1 MTAAT
6 VEIKAQHQ
14 DPSATFTYI
23 VGGKEQTTNKIS
35 VGSEVKGPLTVSI
48 KASDG
53 SKIDLED
60 LDFRWNVEPLLQREG
75 DNQNGQKGAIV
86 ELFGWPHAD
95 IEQECEALGKMGYL
109 GVKIYPAQEQVMST
123 EPFNN
128 VMNPWYFMYQPVSYR
143 LQGRMGTRDDLRR
156 MISACRK
163 NGVRVY
169 ADAVINHMSGGGN
182 DANPKHRNPQANC
195 QTFGNKTSSLPGG
208 HSPYYTQN
216 YAYTTGEH
224 TGKAPLQEFPAV
236 PYGPQDFHCERVLN
250 AWSDPLDLNAGWLT
264 GLTDLNTEREN
275 VQERIADYMT
285 DLISI
290 GISGFRIDAAKHIK
304 PDDLVQIIL
313 KFREN
318 VGGKMPEDWFSWL
331 EILLGGEADLLMCN
345 TASGYNYGEYL
356 SSALLKAGLS
366 QPEVDAVKTWNSG
379 FPKEPEKGVD
389 NCDIGKTGLQRQVI
403 QNDDADQQ
411 NPGSSSRDMG
421 DAGCVLIKGCD
432 ESTHRGHE
440 VSLFTSPPGAQDN
453 AKDYPIRVILS
464 SYYWGEGDN
473 QGIPDGKSD
482 CSLCKVNCDG
492 CKGMPFQQAFDAKST
507 GYDKGKGMYTR
518 VHRDKEIVN
527 AMRAWVGLK
536 AIDTSVYTGVEE
548 PAYTSVIV

>member
-1 MTAAT
+1 MARALKLGGMLGFLASADLPGCEIFSNNQCQGDMIVTDPSFEANRWFTPLRGDSDYQDSFQDYGKLVGHTHVSYSDATMTAAT

-75 DNQNGQKGAIV
+75 DYQNGQKGAIV

-128 VMNPWYFMYQPVSYR
+128 IMNPWYFMYQPVSYR

-285 DLISI
+285 DSFAAITIITCILVAIHFYSLLCLLLLLLLI
-290 GISGFRIDAAKHIK
+290 
-304 PDDLVQIIL
+304 
-313 KFREN
+313 
-318 VGGKMPEDWFSWL
+318 
-331 EILLGGEADLLMCN
+331 
-345 TASGYNYGEYL
+345 TANYY
-356 SSALLKAGLS
+356 
-366 QPEVDAVKTWNSG
+366 
-379 FPKEPEKGVD
+379 
-389 NCDIGKTGLQRQVI
+389 
-403 QNDDADQQ
+403 
-411 NPGSSSRDMG
+411 
-421 DAGCVLIKGCD
+421 
-432 ESTHRGHE
+432 
-440 VSLFTSPPGAQDN
+440 
-453 AKDYPIRVILS
+453 
-464 SYYWGEGDN
+464 SYYKN
-473 QGIPDGKSD
+473 VTSIT
-482 CSLCKVNCDG
+482 VI
-492 CKGMPFQQAFDAKST
+492 T
-507 GYDKGKGMYTR
+507 IIT
-518 VHRDKEIVN
+518 
-527 AMRAWVGLK
+527 MR
-536 AIDTSVYTGVEE
+536 T
-548 PAYTSVIV
+548 